1 MARTPYSPLVE
12 TFIVEILSPLVQM
25 GHEDRTAKRGIGQ
38 LTD

>member
-12 TFIVEILSPLVQM
+12 TFMIEILSPLVQL
-25 GHEDRTAKRGIGQ
+25 GQNHRTAKRGIGQ